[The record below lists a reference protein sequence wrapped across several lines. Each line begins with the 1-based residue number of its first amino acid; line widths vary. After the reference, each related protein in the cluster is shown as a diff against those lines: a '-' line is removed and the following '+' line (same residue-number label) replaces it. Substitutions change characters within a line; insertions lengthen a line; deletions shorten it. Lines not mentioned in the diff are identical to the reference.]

1 MYLAALRLEA
11 RRDGNTLSKQL
22 RMVLKEHFRQE
33 YESGYTQSSGVPNLV
48 ALTRVTR
55 EFIARAQLEK
65 ASTTGR
71 RVKTNR
77 QIGTLVQAGKQEL
90 CIAM

>member
-1 MYLAALRLEA
+1 VAALRLEA

-48 ALTRVTR
+48 ALTRVTS
-55 EFIARAQLEK
+55 FAYNVMVAAKKVEK
-65 ASTTGR
+65 TAKKVAKPTR
-71 RVKTNR
+71 MRD
-77 QIGTLVQAGKQEL
+77 
-90 CIAM
+90 